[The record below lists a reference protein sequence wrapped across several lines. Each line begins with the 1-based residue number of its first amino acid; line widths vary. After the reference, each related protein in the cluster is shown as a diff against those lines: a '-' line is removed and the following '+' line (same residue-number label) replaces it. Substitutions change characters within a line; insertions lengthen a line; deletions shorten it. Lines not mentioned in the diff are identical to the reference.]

1 MPFAAAAH
9 AVCASPSGMKK
20 PQASAWGVCVVE
32 VRSEKKLSG
41 SELLKTR
48 PQMNCEPGFYQGKL
62 RKS

>member
-1 MPFAAAAH
+1 
-9 AVCASPSGMKK
+9 MKK